1 MVACLAEAQAVAD
14 SAQAV
19 AAVVEVPVLVAPV
32 LEVILPRMIPVSD
45 QGVNG
50 EAEERILPRVPRH
63 RPRRLRR
70 TPTRIPIHR
79 CKKKPTRKLSNRGL
93 VHLQRKQA
101 LQHQEHRRVHRRV
114 HHQVH
119 RRVHRAIVRR
129 KASKGSG
136 VHGQCPTGP
145 IGCNCWSMA
154 R

>member
-1 MVACLAEAQAVAD
+1 VDLDQVVACLAEAQAVAD

-19 AAVVEVPVLVAPV
+19 AAVVEDPVLEVPVLV
-32 LEVILPRMIPVSD
+32 VILLRMIPVSD

-63 RPRRLRR
+63 RPRRLGR

-101 LQHQEHRRVHRRV
+101 LQHQEH
-114 HHQVH
+114 HQVH
-119 RRVHRAIVRR
+119 RRVHRAIVRL